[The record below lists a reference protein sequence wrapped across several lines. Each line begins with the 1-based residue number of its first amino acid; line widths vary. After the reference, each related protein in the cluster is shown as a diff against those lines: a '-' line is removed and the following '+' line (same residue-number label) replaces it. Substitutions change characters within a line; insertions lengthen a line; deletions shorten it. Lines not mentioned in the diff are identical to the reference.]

1 MGIAN
6 EFERQLNLHERE
18 LTAIGAK
25 MVSAKSASTD
35 TDTPLIHEPVSW
47 EDVVKFMD
55 NIGAD
60 SVITVEANGSYTRTY
75 RMPTWLEM
83 ARNKPPTVTVVLEN
97 TLPEGKQDEI
107 H

>member
-35 TDTPLIHEPVSW
+35 ADTPLIANLSVGKTLLSSW
-47 EDVVKFMD
+47 TTLVLIRLSLLRQTE
-55 NIGAD
+55 
-60 SVITVEANGSYTRTY
+60 VIHGPIVCQRGWRWQGISRQ
-75 RMPTWLEM
+75 L
-83 ARNKPPTVTVVLEN
+83 
-97 TLPEGKQDEI
+97 
-107 H
+107 